1 MFNKGLLF
9 GALFFVPLVLSAHHS
24 VALNFSDEIVTFE
37 GTVVSVK
44 WINPHGSFVL
54 EVTNQDG
61 TSEEWIVEML
71 ARIALQRQG
80 FDFDAI
86 QEGDQI
92 QLSGRVGYR
101 ERTMRFG
108 EAVLP
113 DGTIVRERSP
123 VRERFRK

>member
-1 MFNKGLLF
+1 MFRKGLLF
-9 GALFFVPLVLSAHHS
+9 GALFFVPLVLQAHHS
-24 VALNFSDEIVTFE
+24 VVLNFSDEVVTFE

-54 EVTNQDG
+54 EVLNEDG
-61 TSEEWIVEML
+61 IAEEWLVEML

-86 QEGDQI
+86 QEGEQI
-92 QLSGRVGYR
+92 QLTGRVGHR
-101 ERTMRFG
+101 ERTLRFG

-113 DGTIVRERSP
+113 DGTVVRERSP
-123 VRERFRK
+123 VSERFRK

>member
-61 TSEEWIVEML
+61 TS
-71 ARIALQRQG
+71 
-80 FDFDAI
+80 
-86 QEGDQI
+86 
-92 QLSGRVGYR
+92 
-101 ERTMRFG
+101 
-108 EAVLP
+108 
-113 DGTIVRERSP
+113 
-123 VRERFRK
+123 

>member
-1 MFNKGLLF
+1 
-9 GALFFVPLVLSAHHS
+9 
-24 VALNFSDEIVTFE
+24 
-37 GTVVSVK
+37 
-44 WINPHGSFVL
+44 
-54 EVTNQDG
+54 
-61 TSEEWIVEML
+61 ML

-101 ERTMRFG
+101 ERTIIFG